1 MANALGQD
9 ASHYYIWRA
18 SNDFAI
24 HLSINAVTQMSAQI
38 ARAGGHHGELCGIL
52 LGRTADD
59 GPFRATVI
67 EDFEPIPPGDDD
79 AGQDAEDTLL
89 EIACRKVR
97 ADENR
102 RVLGFFRSR
111 RDGRL
116 NMGSRDKDIFSR
128 LFSESGN
135 VALLIQTSKRGN
147 ESDAALYYWERGGAH
162 PRDFGFGFPFDAGQL
177 VSGHPG
183 WRFPDPLDDTPAVAA
198 LPPSEV
204 PAPAAAPPVTSP
216 ITDWTLPPPP
226 VPLPAQSTIRWSRLA
241 PTILLVAL
249 AIGTIQLATNSRHP
263 VVAAANSVTEPAAP
277 EPTQSQPAVLTAP
290 VSDQFLGL
298 SVAAKQ
304 HQLEIRWNRESA
316 AITSAEKGQM
326 KITED
331 GITEA
336 LPFDPSQLRDGYVA
350 YTPKTND
357 VSIRLE
363 VTAKDGS
370 TKSESIRSVAIP

>member
-24 HLSINAVTQMSAQI
+24 HLSINAVTQISAQI
-38 ARAGGHHGELCGIL
+38 ARASSHSRNGELRGIL

-67 EDFEPIPPGDDD
+67 EDFELIPSSEDE
-79 AGQDAEDTLL
+79 AATQDAEDTLL

-97 ADENR
+97 GDENR
-102 RVLGFFRSR
+102 RVLGFVRSR

-116 NMGSRDKDIFSR
+116 NMGSRDREIFSR

-147 ESDAALYYWERGGAH
+147 ESDAALYYWEHGGAH

-177 VSGHPG
+177 VAGHPG
-183 WRFPDPLDDTPAVAA
+183 WRFPDPLDDAPTAAA
-198 LPPSEV
+198 LPEV
-204 PAPAAAPPVTSP
+204 QAPAPAPLVSTP
-216 ITDWTLPPPP
+216 ITDWTMPPPP
-226 VPLPAQSTIRWSRLA
+226 VPLPTESSIRWSRLA
-241 PTILLVAL
+241 PTIVLVAL
-249 AIGTIQLATNSRHP
+249 AIWTIQLVTNPKHP
-263 VVAAANSVTEPAAP
+263 VVEAASTPTETAAP
-277 EPTQSQPAVLTAP
+277 ETPEQAP
-290 VSDQFLGL
+290 PVVTVDHFLGL
-298 SVAAKQ
+298 TVTSKQ

-316 AITSAEKGQM
+316 AITGAQKGQM

-350 YTPKTND
+350 YAPKTND

>member
-9 ASHYYIWRA
+9 ASHCYIWRA

-24 HLSINAVTQMSAQI
+24 HLSINAVTQISAQL
-38 ARAGGHHGELCGIL
+38 ARAAGRHGELCGIL
-52 LGRTADD
+52 LGHTADD
-59 GPFRATVI
+59 GPLRATVI
-67 EDFEPIPPGDDD
+67 EDFELIPAGDDD
-79 AGQDAEDTLL
+79 ASQDAEDTLL
-89 EIACRKVR
+89 EIACRKIPTH
-97 ADENR
+97 ENR

-116 NMGSRDKDIFSR
+116 NMGSRDRDIFSR

-177 VSGHPG
+177 VAGHPG
-183 WRFPDPLDDTPAVAA
+183 WRFPDPLDDTPAAAA
-198 LPPSEV
+198 LPASEV
-204 PAPAAAPPVTSP
+204 QESAPARAATTP

-226 VPLPAQSTIRWSRLA
+226 VPLPTESTIRWSRLA

-263 VVAAANSVTEPAAP
+263 VVAAASSVAEAPAP
-277 EPTQSQPAVLTAP
+277 EATQAALSVLPAP
-290 VSDQFLGL
+290 PSDHFLGL
-298 SVAAKQ
+298 SVTSKQ

-316 AITSAEKGQM
+316 AIASADKGQM